1 MLIDRRPLYRR
12 LSYRRPVFKGV
23 LLALVLGLTAVGAAQ
38 QPEPS
43 APGAPAKAD
52 EAPEKPRLL
61 VVPAAEAARQDLSR
75 ETVTLIRQ
83 ALLENGYP
91 VVSPELADR
100 LHRMRQEADGPSPGH
115 RLAGSAYASVLV
127 TVDVRAD
134 RERKQQGRYR
144 VELSAHVRVTGVE
157 STTVLLEERPRERG
171 VSFDGFRDAHLRAVE
186 AIGAGVGRRIVERLK
201 QLEAEEKAN
210 GALFT
215 VGIFAEGTDRA
226 FAATFNGRLRE
237 IERIVPASISLVQSV
252 PKQHYHEFRFR
263 YRGRSHS
270 LVTSLY
276 AIIQKMM
283 APDKEKEEP
292 RFDLDFAAST
302 RRVLLFLTIQK
313 EEPTTSI
320 DEEVKRLVDSLV
332 GQILEGHDGVLKEKR
347 IAVEPTWIPT
357 SQGPKAKL
365 DAFARSYL
373 RVYDAAEKEAAA
385 GGSGEAA
392 KPALEKGP
400 VTIEGQEYAT
410 LRAAREH
417 LDQLGAEFKSS
428 RAGTLATDIAEMV
441 DAALKKGKLNVLPQE
456 SDIVTVLDRIKR
468 EAVLYREEGA
478 VDPKTIA
485 ELNAS
490 GAGAM
495 VLTWL
500 RPFLESYVFRIAVID
515 TATGIEIVQL
525 SRILDRRFKQDLDK
539 AFQP

>member
-1 MLIDRRPLYRR
+1 MLTHRRPMFL
-12 LSYRRPVFKGV
+12 GV
-23 LLALVLGLTAVGAAQ
+23 LFSLVFFPGLQSGAQ
-38 QPEPS
+38 QPEPP
-43 APGAPAKAD
+43 APGTPAKAD

-61 VVPAAEAARQDLSR
+61 VVAAAEAERQDLTR
-75 ETVTLIRQ
+75 EAITLIRQ
-83 ALLENGYP
+83 EVLKNGYP
-91 VVSPELADR
+91 VVSLELANR
-100 LHRMRQEADGPSPGH
+100 LNQLRSEADGKTPGN
-115 RLAGSAYASVLV
+115 RLGRSAYASVLV
-127 TVDVRAD
+127 TVDVSAD

-144 VELSAHVRVTGVE
+144 VELSAHVRVTSVE
-157 STTVLLEERPRERG
+157 DTTVLLEERPREKG
-171 VSFDGFRDAHLRAVE
+171 VSFDGFREAQLRAVE
-186 AIGAGVGRRIVERLK
+186 TIGEGLGRRIVERLK
-201 QLEAEEKAN
+201 QVEAEEKAN

-215 VGIFAEGTDRA
+215 VGILAEGTDRA

-252 PKQHYHEFRFR
+252 PKKHYHEFRLR

-270 LVTSLY
+270 LVSSLY
-276 AIIQKMM
+276 EIIRKMM
-283 APDKEKEEP
+283 EPEKEKKDQ

-302 RRVLLFLTIQK
+302 RRVLLFLTMRK
-313 EEPTTSI
+313 EEPATSI

-332 GQILEGHDGVLKEKR
+332 GQILEGHDGVLKDKR

-365 DAFARSYL
+365 DTFARSFL
-373 RVYDAAEKEAAA
+373 RVYGTAEKEAAA
-385 GGSGEAA
+385 AGSKDAA
-392 KPALEKGP
+392 TAALEKGP
-400 VTIEGQEYAT
+400 ITIEGQEYTT
-410 LRAAREH
+410 LRAAREN
-417 LDQLGAEFKSS
+417 LDKLGAEFKSS

-456 SDIVTVLDRIKR
+456 SDIVTVLDRIRR
-468 EAVLYREEGA
+468 EAALYREEGA

-485 ELNAS
+485 ELNSS

-525 SRILDRRFKQDLDK
+525 SRILDRRFKKDLDK